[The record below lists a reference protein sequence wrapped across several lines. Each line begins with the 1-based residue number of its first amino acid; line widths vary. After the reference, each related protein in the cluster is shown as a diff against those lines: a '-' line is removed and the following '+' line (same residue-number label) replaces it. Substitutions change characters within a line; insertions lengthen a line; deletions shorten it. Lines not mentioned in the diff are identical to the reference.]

1 MNIENQNAV
10 TEDEVVSIDVEEVEQ
25 QTSQSEIPVVQEKEE
40 TRTNVQ
46 EQSDEHEEYSEKVQ
60 KRINQL
66 TAQRKQA
73 LEEAQAAYQYA
84 EQQKKQNSST

>member
-60 KRINQL
+60 KRI
-66 TAQRKQA
+66 
-73 LEEAQAAYQYA
+73 
-84 EQQKKQNSST
+84 SG